1 MPIKNLKELFVTLL
15 SAVRE
20 GTERTAKILQ
30 EMSPA
35 AQSQEVKEALEARVF
50 VKDKILSTLDEVFRL
65 IGEQPVRSSGR
76 LLDMF
81 AEDFRREI
89 AEIQSP
95 EARRLYVLAK
105 ASHLAH
111 MRVAEYRVLITAADI
126 TGHFGVGVLLESCLA
141 DELAFIERGRR
152 LVRSIA
158 EAKIALRA
166 AASS

>member
-1 MPIKNLKELFVTLL
+1 MPVKNPKELFVTIL

-30 EMSPA
+30 EMSQV
-35 AQSQEVKEALEARVF
+35 AQSQDVKEALDARVF

-65 IGEQPVRSSGR
+65 IGEQPVKSSGR
-76 LLDMF
+76 LLDVF

-89 AEIQSP
+89 AEMQSP
-95 EARRLYVLAK
+95 ETRRLFVLAK
-105 ASHLAH
+105 AGQLAH
-111 MRVAEYRVLITAADI
+111 IRVGEYRLLVAAADI

-158 EAKIALRA
+158 EAKIAMRA
-166 AASS
+166 AGS

>member
-1 MPIKNLKELFVTLL
+1 MPVKNLKELFVTML

-20 GTERTAKILQ
+20 GTERTAKVVQ
-30 EMSPA
+30 EMTQA
-35 AQSQEVKEALEARVF
+35 TQSQEVKEALDARVF

-65 IGEQPVRSSGR
+65 IGEQPVKFSGR
-76 LLDMF
+76 LLDVF
-81 AEDFRREI
+81 VEDFRREI

-95 EARRLYVLAK
+95 EARRLFVLAK

-111 MRVAEYRVLITAADI
+111 IRVGEYRILIAAADI

-166 AASS
+166 VAS